1 MKKRKAF
8 LPLIGLGILVSFGIV
23 ACGGDNAGGGGGGT
37 PVEPEE
43 KEMVVTAAGNKKTL
57 QIGETVQLSANEK
70 DGGAAVSGVTWRSRA
85 EAVATVDA
93 NGLVTA
99 VGAGSATIRA
109 TKDGYATA
117 SISITVEKAPEKKAN
132 YELPFEDADHYNPQ
146 GYWGMQQMGM
156 VYDTPVEDNGG
167 ATPDSTSLGWLN
179 QGCKET
185 LTFTS
190 DKNVKVGIGIA
201 AAYNAEKNLAET
213 MTLKVNGTA
222 INLTGKVC
230 PGAEDGTSY
239 YDFHNIELGEATL
252 QATNVVELEIIAQ
265 QGINIDNFLIYTE
278 EKLNLATVKPAVK
291 PQIEVEPA
299 SVALQVGETQQL
311 TVKADGQALE
321 GATFRVANDGIATVS
336 STGLVTAVAKGKT
349 TISVEKDGYKKA
361 SVDVTVTAVP
371 VANLIQ
377 LEAEDGEL
385 FAPNPEDSNAIR
397 VEEKASASGGKSV
410 GYFQVDSTITIKY
423 TSDKAFT
430 AELTLCA
437 AAAAMNAQYQI
448 ADCILSEALEIKW
461 NDVALDLTGKSL
473 PGNSSW
479 NWENWQEVVLGDVN
493 VLAQEN
499 VLVIKA
505 LAQGPNVD
513 FVTLADK
520 SGAPTPQKTDL
531 TFNEEP
537 AMASWADK
545 TAYYWNDQNWCGS
558 NVTMVEAYEQDGAYH
573 LAYTATGACD
583 YGLQLFYKNSDLTEG
598 KEYTVSAK
606 VKVEKAASI
615 KINIDESAFNDFEAG
630 EERTLSIDYTEA
642 AGKSSLK
649 LVFKAGDAYPENN
662 IVISEVKWVEKGG
675 EVPPAVDA
683 VTFNLGEDGEAA
695 HFDGSAS
702 ETYEETV
709 GEVKLSISDGVKLYS
724 GARDAKGNGCLKL
737 GTGGATSSFKIAVP
751 AGFSKV
757 KIFIAGYKANVGNF
771 KLNGGEELST
781 TVDGTAH
788 NSNDGEYLEVEVTPV
803 NGEVTFET
811 TENGKRAMI
820 NMIQFIA

>member
-1 MKKRKAF
+1 MNFKKL
-8 LPLIGLGILVSFGIV
+8 LPISIVSLGMLVG
-23 ACGGDNAGGGGGGT
+23 CGGNDT
-37 PVEPEE
+37 PVGPAFPGE
-43 KEMVVTAAGNKKTL
+43 KEDGTHTVEITNLEAL
-57 QIGETVQLSANEK
+57 QALWY
-70 DGGAAVSGVTWRSRA
+70 DDGAARAVEVTIKENGQ
-85 EAVATVDA
+85 EANVPQAIA
-93 NGLVTA
+93 QKKLSLV
-99 VGAGSATIRA
+99 V
-109 TKDGYATA
+109 
-117 SISITVEKAPEKKAN
+117 
-132 YELPFEDADHYNPQ
+132 EDADVAEAS
-146 GYWGMQQMGM
+146 GMSLSPKKLSGDKKATK
-156 VYDTPVEDNGG
+156 VAVKYYDTVKHFQIEVTHRKSAKEYGAAHDGTLADPLTNEDALLIAKAQEAEGSFADVEYYYGGKVDSFYHTPGSRTDKICSWYMAPAEENGERFEIYSCKKQDGSQWTDDDIWEGADFVAHGKMTVYKSGSNKTYETSSAIFDSASGTKPEPRKDINATVAEALTVGKALKDGQASWDNYIVTGYVVKQSG
-167 ATPDSTSLGWLN
+167 KNYFLADTKEAAADDKDMLELYGVSTDDQAKCL
-179 QGCKET
+179 KEAKIT
-185 LTFTS
+185 VKMNL
-190 DKNVKVGIGIA
+190 KNYHGQIENNGTMEITVLEEGKPWVVPEHTVTVAEAIA
-201 AAYNAEKNLAET
+201 AAKELADGATSADLYNTTGVVTEVKYRYSEKYPTVSFNMVDEGAAEGAEALYVYSAPCT
-213 MTLKVNGTA
+213 QEISDSIQVGVKVNVKGNLQNYVKNDAHTYELVNPVLGT
-222 INLTGKVC
+222 IT
-230 PGAEDGTSY
+230 
-239 YDFHNIELGEATL
+239 
-252 QATNVVELEIIAQ
+252 
-265 QGINIDNFLIYTE
+265 
-278 EKLNLATVKPAVK
+278 
-291 PQIEVEPA
+291 PA
-299 SVALQVGETQQL
+299 S
-311 TVKADGQALE
+311 
-321 GATFRVANDGIATVS
+321 
-336 STGLVTAVAKGKT
+336 
-349 TISVEKDGYKKA
+349 
-361 SVDVTVTAVP
+361 
-371 VANLIQ
+371 
-377 LEAEDGEL
+377 
-385 FAPNPEDSNAIR
+385 
-397 VEEKASASGGKSV
+397 
-410 GYFQVDSTITIKY
+410 
-423 TSDKAFT
+423 
-430 AELTLCA
+430 
-437 AAAAMNAQYQI
+437 
-448 ADCILSEALEIKW
+448 
-461 NDVALDLTGKSL
+461 
-473 PGNSSW
+473 
-479 NWENWQEVVLGDVN
+479 
-493 VLAQEN
+493 
-499 VLVIKA
+499 
-505 LAQGPNVD
+505 
-513 FVTLADK
+513 
-520 SGAPTPQKTDL
+520 QKVDL
-531 TFNEEP
+531 TFNEES

-583 YGLQLFYKNSDLTEG
+583 YGLQLFYKNGDLTEG

-615 KINIDESAFNDFEAG
+615 KINIDEAASNDFEAG